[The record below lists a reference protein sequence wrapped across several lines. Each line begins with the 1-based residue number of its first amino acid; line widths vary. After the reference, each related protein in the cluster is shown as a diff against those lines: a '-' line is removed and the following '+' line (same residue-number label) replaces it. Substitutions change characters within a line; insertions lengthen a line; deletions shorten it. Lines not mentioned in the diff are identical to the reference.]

1 MPILRKEDS
10 KKGDFAPGIER
21 TEIVNGS
28 FGSDS
33 LTVADL
39 DLEDGSQVPTH
50 FHPKEEA
57 MYILEGELVSLLADE
72 QVTVTAGDTVLAP
85 AGIKHGFTNKSGKP
99 ARLLANHPTAKVEV
113 HKTD

>member
-21 TEIVNGS
+21 TEIVNES

-99 ARLLANHPTAKVEV
+99 ARLLAIHPTAKVEV

>member
-57 MYILEGELVSLLADE
+57 MYILEGELVSLLGED
-72 QVTVTAGDTVLAP
+72 QVVVKAGDTVLAP
-85 AGIKHGFTNKSGKP
+85 AGLKHGFTNKSGKP
-99 ARLLANHPTAKVEV
+99 ARLLAIHPTSKVEV

>member
-1 MPILRKEDS
+1 MPILRKENS
-10 KKGDFAPGIER
+10 QSGDFAPGIVR
-21 TEIVNGS
+21 TEVVNG
-28 FGSDS
+28 FLGSNS
-33 LTVADL
+33 LTIAAVAL
-39 DLEDGSQVPTH
+39 SDGSQVPTH

-99 ARLLANHPTAKVEV
+99 ARLLAIHPTAKVEV

>member
-1 MPILRKEDS
+1 MVSLRVKI
-10 KKGDFAPGIER
+10 KYRGP
-21 TEIVNGS
+21 GS

-99 ARLLANHPTAKVEV
+99 ARLLAIHPTAKVEV

>member
-99 ARLLANHPTAKVEV
+99 ARLLAIHPTAKVEV